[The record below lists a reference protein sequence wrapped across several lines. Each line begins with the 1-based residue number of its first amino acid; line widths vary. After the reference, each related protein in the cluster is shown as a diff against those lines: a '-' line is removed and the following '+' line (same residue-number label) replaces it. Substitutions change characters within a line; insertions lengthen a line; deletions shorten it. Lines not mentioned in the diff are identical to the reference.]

1 MRPRQEEEYDMFA
14 LQSRIAAFLSFGMLT
29 VSAFAHD
36 AAVGD
41 EVPSTITLAQ
51 VIEKGGAPMLVIVAL
66 SVVAFFLILYY
77 FLTIRGG
84 ALYPKAFMRQAE
96 DAAAVGDADALRT
109 LCAENDSAAARI
121 LGAAAEHVI
130 GDAAANYTAVRDA
143 VEDEG
148 ARQAGVLW
156 QRIQYLMDVAVV
168 APMVGL
174 LGTVLGMMK
183 ALAGLDVGVSVAN
196 KADFLAQ
203 GIGQA
208 MYTTAGGL
216 VVGIGSMVVYAL
228 FRGWVNRHIGCLEL
242 ACARVIR
249 CLVSQG

>member
-1 MRPRQEEEYDMFA
+1 MFA
-14 LQSRIAAFLSFGMLT
+14 VQSRIAAFFTFGMLT
-29 VSAFAHD
+29 VSAIGQD
-36 AAVGD
+36 AAAG
-41 EVPSTITLAQ
+41 EAAPRTITLAEIIQ
-51 VIEKGGAPMLVIVAL
+51 KGGMPMLVIAAL
-66 SVVAFFLILYY
+66 SIVAFFLILYY

-84 ALYPKAFMRQAE
+84 ALYPKTFLRRAE
-96 DAAAVGDADALRT
+96 DAAAAGDADALRT
-109 LCAENDSAAARI
+109 LCAENDSAAAHI

-130 GDAAANYTAVRDA
+130 GDTAASYSAVRDA

-148 ARQAGVLW
+148 ARQASILW

-183 ALAGLDVGVSVAN
+183 AFAGLDVGVSIAN

-228 FRGWVNRHIGCLEL
+228 FRGWVNRHIGQLEL

-249 CLVSQG
+249 RLVSQG